1 MIDGRFSDLS
11 LKANSYKLITNK
23 IVSKEISTGIDVGTY
38 QVKVVITELIK
49 RDGKK
54 IPHIIGKGLFKSKG
68 LRHGYIINKNEV
80 TRSVIQAVKQA
91 EAQANLKIKK
101 AFISIGG
108 ISLKG
113 IHIKNKT
120 MITRV
125 DNEITQLDLN
135 NILIENEKNPALLNK
150 KIISSIPIE
159 YKIDSKKVLG
169 DPIGMKGNKLESQI
183 LYITS
188 LEQHLHDLIQAIE
201 EANIE
206 IEDIHS
212 SPVAGSFVTLTKTQK
227 IAGCVLANL
236 GSETV
241 SIIVFEN
248 NIPISLEVFPV
259 GSTNITNNIALE
271 LRIPLE
277 EAEKIKHGITTS
289 TIYPRKKLEEIVEVQ
304 LENIFK
310 LIEAHLRKINRNSL
324 LPAGIIIS
332 GGGSGIATIKDLAET
347 ALNLPS
353 RIARVNFV
361 TNSNSV
367 VEDSTWAVAYGLC
380 LMGLV
385 TDQDAKSKNFFKSIV
400 NQIKKWIT
408 QFFV

>member
-1 MIDGRFSDLS
+1 MS
-11 LKANSYKLITNK
+11 KK
-23 IVSKEISTGIDVGTY
+23 ISVGIDIGTY
-38 QVKVVITELIK
+38 QVKVIITELVTL
-49 RDGKK
+49 DGKRVPK
-54 IPHIIGKGLFKSKG
+54 IIGKGIYKSKG

-80 TRSVIQAVKQA
+80 TRSLIQAVRQA
-91 EAQANLKIKK
+91 EEEAQTKIKK

-108 ISLKG
+108 VSLEG
-113 IHIKNKT
+113 SHIKNKT
-120 MITRV
+120 MITRA
-125 DNEITQLDLN
+125 DNEITQLDLD
-135 NILIENEKNPALLNK
+135 NINIENEKNPLLVNK

-159 YKIDSKKVLG
+159 YKLDNKKILG
-169 DPIGMKGNKLESQI
+169 NPIGMQGNKLESQV

-188 LEQHLHDLIQAIE
+188 LQQHLHDLIQSIE
-201 EANIE
+201 EADIE

-236 GSETV
+236 GAETV

-271 LRIPLE
+271 LKIPLE
-277 EAEKIKHGITTS
+277 EAEKIKHGVITS
-289 TIYPRKKLEEIVEVQ
+289 TIYPRKKLEEIVEIQ

-310 LIEAHLRKINRNSL
+310 LIDAHLKKINRNAL

-347 ALNLPS
+347 QLNLPS
-353 RIARVNFV
+353 RIANVNFV
-361 TNSNSV
+361 RGSKSIV
-367 VEDSTWAVAYGLC
+367 QDSTWAVAYGLC
-380 LMGLV
+380 LMGL
-385 TDQDAKSKNFFKSIV
+385 TTNQDSESKNFVKKFPA
-400 NQIKKWIT
+400 QIKKWVA

>member
-1 MIDGRFSDLS
+1 
-11 LKANSYKLITNK
+11 
-23 IVSKEISTGIDVGTY
+23 VSKKISVGIDIGTY
-38 QVKVVITELIK
+38 QVKVIITELVTL
-49 RDGKK
+49 DGKRVPK
-54 IPHIIGKGLFKSKG
+54 IIGKGIYKSKG

-80 TRSVIQAVKQA
+80 TRSLIQAVRQA
-91 EAQANLKIKK
+91 EEEAQTKIKK

-108 ISLKG
+108 VSLEG
-113 IHIKNKT
+113 SHIKNKT
-120 MITRV
+120 MITRA
-125 DNEITQLDLN
+125 DNEITQLDLD
-135 NILIENEKNPALLNK
+135 NINIENEKNPLLVNK

-159 YKIDSKKVLG
+159 YKLDNKKILG
-169 DPIGMKGNKLESQI
+169 NPIGMQGNKLESQV

-188 LEQHLHDLIQAIE
+188 LQQHLHDLIQSIE
-201 EANIE
+201 EADIE

-236 GSETV
+236 GAETV

-271 LRIPLE
+271 LKIPLE
-277 EAEKIKHGITTS
+277 EAEKIKHGVITS
-289 TIYPRKKLEEIVEVQ
+289 TIYPRKKLEEIVEIQ

-310 LIEAHLRKINRNSL
+310 LIDAHLKKINRNAL

-347 ALNLPS
+347 QLNLPS
-353 RIARVNFV
+353 RIANVNFV
-361 TNSNSV
+361 RGSKSIV
-367 VEDSTWAVAYGLC
+367 QDSTWAVAYGLC
-380 LMGLV
+380 LMGL
-385 TDQDAKSKNFFKSIV
+385 TTNQDSESKNFVKKFPA
-400 NQIKKWIT
+400 QIKKWVA

>member
-1 MIDGRFSDLS
+1 MS
-11 LKANSYKLITNK
+11 K
-23 IVSKEISTGIDVGTY
+23 IISVGIDIGTY

-49 RDGKK
+49 KDGKR
-54 IPHIIGKGLFKSKG
+54 IPTIIGKGLFKSKG
-68 LRHGYIINKNEV
+68 LRHGYIMNKNEV
-80 TRSVIQAVKQA
+80 TRSIIQAVEQA
-91 EAQANLKIKK
+91 EEQAKVKIKK

-108 ISLKG
+108 VSLEG

-120 MITRV
+120 MITRA

-135 NILIENEKNPALLNK
+135 NILLENEKNPALLNK
-150 KIISSIPIE
+150 KVISTIPIE
-159 YKIDSKKVLG
+159 YKIDNKKVLG
-169 DPIGMKGNKLESQI
+169 DPIGMQGNKLESQI
-183 LYITS
+183 LYITC
-188 LEQHLHDLIQAIE
+188 LAQHLHDLIQSIE

-206 IEDIHS
+206 IEDIYS

-236 GSETV
+236 GAETV

-248 NIPISLEVFPV
+248 NIPISLEVFPI

-271 LRIPLE
+271 LKIPLE
-277 EAEKIKHGITTS
+277 EAEKIKHGIITS
-289 TIYPRKKLEEIVEVQ
+289 TIYPRKKLEKIVEIQ

-310 LIEAHLRKINRNSL
+310 LIEAHLKKINRNAL

-353 RIARVNFV
+353 RVANVNFV
-361 TNSNSV
+361 TGSNSV
-367 VEDSTWAVAYGLC
+367 VQDSTWAVAYGLC
-380 LMGLV
+380 LMGL
-385 TDQDAKSKNFFKSIV
+385 TSEQDIQKQNFAKTLII
-400 NQIKKWIT
+400 QIKKWIT